1 MIDDKNQKI
10 TYELLDNMV
19 IKKTNVNTVCSLSL
33 F

>member
-10 TYELLDNMV
+10 THELLDNMT